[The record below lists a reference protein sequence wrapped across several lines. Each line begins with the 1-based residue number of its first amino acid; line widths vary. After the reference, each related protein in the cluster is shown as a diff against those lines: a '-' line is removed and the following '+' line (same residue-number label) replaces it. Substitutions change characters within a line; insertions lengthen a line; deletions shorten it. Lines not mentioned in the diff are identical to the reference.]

1 VTLGI
6 AFTKN
11 VTVSAFSDLHFI
23 ASSEGVGS
31 PGTQLKKYIYFI
43 AYVSVEIAV
52 ISNYKNIYITFVKT
66 HALVDSWLHVDSN
79 N

>member
-11 VTVSAFSDLHFI
+11 VTFSASSDLHFI
-23 ASSEGVGS
+23 ALSEGVGS
-31 PGTQLKKYIYFI
+31 SETQLRKLPGVKYFI

-52 ISNYKNIYITFVKT
+52 ISNYKKYMQHIC
-66 HALVDSWLHVDSN
+66 
-79 N
+79 